1 MGVGLPHRSIWKMK
15 WFESTISWL
24 FPTILVDGTPW
35 KSMWAEKDKES
46 FLATAKIFYPVAAL
60 VYALHFFFY
69 DLPNNLEPIE
79 SWFLFR
85 LAMVS
90 VALVTLGF
98 YLSPLRRIRWYKL
111 PAIVACW
118 CFCQAQAYVAYWYG
132 LESWIFCYVIL
143 AVVVVSLRMSALLSS
158 FFVAFTVSTQAPVLL
173 DGGIAATY
181 IFTGSM
187 VALAFTIVARSSYL
201 TEVKTFLVNQEN
213 IAAQKKI
220 IELNLDF
227 SERIRS
233 FIPRVIAERMED
245 YVERARMT
253 VLEASIEVLA
263 PKKQDVACLFSDIRG
278 FTQGSKDLETFVGQ
292 SVMPEVKVCSD
303 AVEKFRGIPRKI
315 GDLLFAYYDDP
326 SIDRNILGA
335 VLSGMEIARLNHD
348 MNATSST
355 VQIHRYVLLS
365 CGEALVGN
373 LGGLD
378 SSIEITALG
387 SPVNLLSRVDELTK
401 HSQMKDILEPG
412 DLILCDRSAKTIS
425 RLVPDLEM
433 RKIPLPK
440 GVSIRDFP
448 EVSCI
453 YSLKA
458 TDANYSAV
466 SRAQSHI
473 REGEYG
479 ITGNRKLDAA

>member
-1 MGVGLPHRSIWKMK
+1 
-15 WFESTISWL
+15 
-24 FPTILVDGTPW
+24 
-35 KSMWAEKDKES
+35 MWIEKDKES
-46 FLATAKIFYPVAAL
+46 FLATAKVFYPIAAL

-69 DLPNNLEPIE
+69 DLPNKLEPIE

-90 VALVTLGF
+90 IALVTFAF
-98 YLSPLRRIRWYKL
+98 YLSPLRNIRWYKL

-132 LESWIFCYVIL
+132 LESWVFCYVIL
-143 AVVVVSLRMSALLSS
+143 AVVVVSLRLSALLSS
-158 FFVAFTVSTQAPVLL
+158 LFVVFTVSTQAPVLL
-173 DGGIAATY
+173 DGGIAPTY

-187 VALAFTIVARSSYL
+187 VALAFTVVVRSSYL
-201 TEVKTFLVNQEN
+201 TEVKTYLVNQEN

-245 YVERARMT
+245 YIERARMS

-263 PKKQDVACLFSDIRG
+263 PKKQEVACLFSDIRG
-278 FTQGSKDLETFVGQ
+278 FTQGSKNLEEFIGQ
-292 SVMPEVKVCSD
+292 SVLPEVKVCSD
-303 AVEKFRGIPRKI
+303 AVEKYRGIPRKI

-326 SIDRNILGA
+326 VIGNSLLGS

-348 MNATSST
+348 MNATFSS
-355 VQIHRYVLLS
+355 VQIHRYVLIS

-387 SPVNLLSRVDELTK
+387 SPVNYLSRVDEITK
-401 HSQMKDILEPG
+401 HPRMKELLEPG
-412 DLILCDRSAKTIS
+412 DLILCERSAHILRS
-425 RLVPDLEM
+425 LVPSLDVREIL
-433 RKIPLPK
+433 LP
-440 GVSIRDFP
+440 GVTIRDFP

-453 YSLKA
+453 YSIKVTESSYTSVA
-458 TDANYSAV
+458 AAYKNCRD
-466 SRAQSHI
+466 
-473 REGEYG
+473 GEYG
-479 ITGNRKLDAA
+479 ATGAGRLDAA

>member
-1 MGVGLPHRSIWKMK
+1 MGERRLSTIWMMK
-15 WFESTISWL
+15 WFESTIAWL

-35 KSMWAEKDKES
+35 KGMWAEKDKEA
-46 FLATAKIFYPVAAL
+46 FLFTAKIFYPVVAL
-60 VYALHFFFY
+60 VYLLHFFLY
-69 DLPNNLEPIE
+69 DLPNQLEPIE
-79 SWFLFR
+79 SWFIFR
-85 LAMVS
+85 LTMAS
-90 VALVTLGF
+90 IALVTFVF
-98 YLSPLRRIRWYKL
+98 YLTPLKNFRWYKL
-111 PAIVACW
+111 PAILACW
-118 CFCQAQAYVAYWYG
+118 TFCQAQAYVALSHG
-132 LESWIFCYVIL
+132 LESWVFCYVIIAL
-143 AVVVVSLRMSALLSS
+143 TVATLRMSALASS
-158 FFVAFTVSTQAPVLL
+158 IFVGFTIFTQAPVLIES
-173 DGGIAATY
+173 GIPITY
-181 IFTGSM
+181 IYTGSM
-187 VALAFTIVARSSYL
+187 VALTFTVVVRSSYL
-201 TEVKTFLVNQEN
+201 SEIQAFLVNQEN

-278 FTQGSKDLETFVGQ
+278 FTQGSKDLESFVGE

-303 AVEKFRGIPRKI
+303 AVEKFKGIPRKI
-315 GDLLFAYYDDP
+315 GDLLFAYFDDP
-326 SIDRNILGA
+326 ELEKNVLGA

-348 MNATSST
+348 MNATSSS
-355 VQIHRYVLLS
+355 VQIHRYVLIS

-387 SPVNLLSRVDELTK
+387 SPVNFLSRVDELTK
-401 HSQMKDILEPG
+401 HPKMKGLLEPG
-412 DLILCDRSAKTIS
+412 DLILCDRSS
-425 RLVPDLEM
+425 RIMAELVPALRITKVE
-433 RKIPLPK
+433 LS

-453 YSLKA
+453 YSVKA
-458 TDANYSAV
+458 TDPNYAAV
-466 SRAQSHI
+466 ATAHKNSRDQK
-473 REGEYG
+473 YG
-479 ITGNRKLDAA
+479 ITGSRRLNAA

>member
-1 MGVGLPHRSIWKMK
+1 
-15 WFESTISWL
+15 
-24 FPTILVDGTPW
+24 
-35 KSMWAEKDKES
+35 MWQEKDRES
-46 FLATAKIFYPVAAL
+46 FLATAKVFYPIAAL

-69 DLPNNLEPIE
+69 DLPNQLEPIE

-85 LAMVS
+85 LTMVS
-90 VALVTLGF
+90 IALVTFGL
-98 YLSPLRRIRWYKL
+98 YLTPFRKLRWYKL
-111 PAIVACW
+111 PAVVACW
-118 CFCQAQAYVAYWYG
+118 CFCQAQAYVAYWHG
-132 LESWIFCYVIL
+132 LESWVFCYVIL
-143 AVVVVSLRMSALLSS
+143 AVVVVSLRLSALVSS
-158 FFVAFTVSTQAPVLL
+158 LFVAFTVATQAPILL
-173 DGGIAATY
+173 DAGIAPTY

-187 VALAFTIVARSSYL
+187 VAFAFTVVVRSSYL

-245 YVERARMT
+245 YIERARMT

-278 FTQGSKDLETFVGQ
+278 FTQGSKDLEAFVAE

-303 AVEKFRGIPRKI
+303 AVEKYRGIPRKI
-315 GDLLFAYYDDP
+315 GDLIFAYYDDP
-326 SIDRNILGA
+326 SIEKNLMGS

-348 MNATSST
+348 MNATSTS

-387 SPVNLLSRVDELTK
+387 SPVNFLSRLDELTK
-401 HSQMKDILEPG
+401 HPRVKELLEPG
-412 DLILCDRSAKTIS
+412 DLILCERSAGIINEM
-425 RLVPDLEM
+425 VPGLEM
-433 RKIPLPK
+433 REICLP
-440 GVSIRDFP
+440 GVTIRDFP

-458 TDANYSAV
+458 TESNYTAV
-466 SRAQSHI
+466 AAAHNRGRDGDHAVKRAG
-473 REGEYG
+473 R
-479 ITGNRKLDAA
+479 LDAA